1 MDVTQGLGK
10 SRDISQKKKKDGPA
24 FFDRN
29 GSPDEITGCKY
40 AAIYTHR
47 LERKF
52 YPGMK
57 SFQFSIRCRETC
69 WLSY

>member
-10 SRDISQKKKKDGPA
+10 SRDISQKKKKKKKKRSA

-29 GSPDEITGCKY
+29 GSPDEIPFCKY

-69 WLSY
+69 

>member
-1 MDVTQGLGK
+1 MDVTQGLGE
-10 SRDISQKKKKDGPA
+10 SRDISKTDGPA
-24 FFDRN
+24 CFDRN
-29 GSPDEITGCKY
+29 GSRNEITGCKY

-57 SFQFSIRCRETC
+57 IFQFSIRCRETC